1 MNYGPMRFPEVT
13 EIKTMRK
20 ALDITQNELSRLSGV
35 SQSTI
40 AKLENA
46 SINGSYETVV
56 RLFKALEEEADRRRA
71 GKKAIDVASKEIVSI
86 QASTKVK
93 HATEIMRQ
101 SGYSQLPVFDGERPV
116 GSISEYGI
124 LALLR
129 DGTSMEKA
137 GERVVRTIMSES
149 FPLVNEDTPLETVT
163 SLLSTSSAVLVGKK
177 GKVTGIITSSDV
189 LKLF

>member
-1 MNYGPMRFPEVT
+1 MNHRSMRFPEVT

-20 ALDITQNELSRLSGV
+20 ALDITQKELSRLSGV

-56 RLFKALEEEADRRRA
+56 RLFKALEDEADRRRA
-71 GKKAIDVASKEIVSI
+71 GKKAIDVASKDIISI

-137 GERVVRTIMSES
+137 GERVVRMIMSES

>member
-1 MNYGPMRFPEVT
+1 MRFPEVT
-13 EIKTMRK
+13 EIKVMRK
-20 ALDITQNELSRLSGV
+20 TLDITQTELSRLTGV

-56 RLFKALEEEADRRRA
+56 RLFQALEEEANRRRA
-71 GKKAIDVASKEIVSI
+71 GKKAIDVSSKEIISI
-86 QASTKVK
+86 QASVKVK

-129 DGTSMEKA
+129 DGTSMEEA
-137 GERVVRTIMSES
+137 SERSVRSIMSEA

-163 SLLSTSSAVLVGKK
+163 SLLSSSSAVLVGKK
-177 GKVTGIITSSDV
+177 GRVTGIITSSDV
-189 LKLF
+189 LKLL

>member
-1 MNYGPMRFPEVT
+1 MT

-20 ALDITQNELSRLSGV
+20 ALDITQNKLSLLSGV

-40 AKLENA
+40 AKLEKA
-46 SINGSYETVV
+46 KINGSYETVV
-56 RLFKALEEEADRRRA
+56 RIFQALEEEADRRRA
-71 GKKAIDVASKEIVSI
+71 GKKAIDVSSKEIVSI
-86 QASTKVK
+86 QASEKVK

-129 DGTSMEKA
+129 DGTSMEEV
-137 GERVVRTIMSES
+137 GERVVRHIMSES

-163 SLLSTSSAVLVGKK
+163 SLLSTSNAVLVGRK

-189 LKLF
+189 LKLL

>member
-1 MNYGPMRFPEVT
+1 MRFPEVT

-20 ALDITQNELSRLSGV
+20 ALDLTQNELSRLSGV

-101 SGYSQLPVFDGERPV
+101 SGYSQLPVFDDERPV

>member
-1 MNYGPMRFPEVT
+1 MRFPEVT
-13 EIKTMRK
+13 EIKAMRK
-20 ALDITQNELSRLSGV
+20 ALDITQTELSRLTGV

-46 SINGSYETVV
+46 NINGSYETVV
-56 RLFKALEEEADRRRA
+56 RLFQALEEEANRRRA
-71 GKKAIDVASKEIVSI
+71 GKKAIDVASKEIISI
-86 QASTKVK
+86 QATAKVK
-93 HATEIMRQ
+93 HATEMMRQ

-129 DGTSMEKA
+129 DGTSMAEA
-137 GERVVRTIMSES
+137 VERNVRSMMSEA

-163 SLLSTSSAVLVGKK
+163 SLLSSSSAVLVGKK

-189 LKLF
+189 LKLL

>member
-1 MNYGPMRFPEVT
+1 MRFPEVT
-13 EIKTMRK
+13 DIKTMRK
-20 ALDITQNELSRLSGV
+20 ALDITQTELSGLSGV

-46 SINGSYETVV
+46 NINGSYETVV
-56 RLFKALEEEADRRRA
+56 RIFHALEEAADRRRA
-71 GKKAIDVASKEIVSI
+71 GKKAIDVSSKDIVSI
-86 QASTKVK
+86 QASAKVK

-129 DGTSMEKA
+129 DGTSMEEV
-137 GERVVRTIMSES
+137 GERSVRSMMGEA
-149 FPLVNEDTPLETVT
+149 FPLVNEGTPLETVT
-163 SLLSTSSAVLVGKK
+163 SLLSSSSAVLVGKK

-189 LKLF
+189 LKLL

>member
-1 MNYGPMRFPEVT
+1 MRFPEVT
-13 EIKTMRK
+13 EIKVMRK
-20 ALDITQNELSRLSGV
+20 ALDITQAELSRLTGV

-46 SINGSYETVV
+46 SINCSYETVV
-56 RLFKALEEEADRRRA
+56 RLVQALEEEANRRRA
-71 GKKAIDVASKEIVSI
+71 GKKAIDVSSKEIISIDVS
-86 QASTKVK
+86 AKVK
-93 HATEIMRQ
+93 PATEIMRQ

-129 DGTSMEKA
+129 DGTSMEEV
-137 GERVVRTIMSES
+137 GERSVRSMMSES

-189 LKLF
+189 LKLL

>member
-1 MNYGPMRFPEVT
+1 MRFPEVT
-13 EIKTMRK
+13 EIKVMRK
-20 ALDITQNELSRLSGV
+20 TLDITQTELSRLTGV
-35 SQSTI
+35 SQSSI

-56 RLFKALEEEADRRRA
+56 RLFQALEEEANRRRA
-71 GKKAIDVASKEIVSI
+71 GKKAIDVSSKDIISI
-86 QASTKVK
+86 QASVKVK
-93 HATEIMRQ
+93 HANEIMRQ

-129 DGTSMEKA
+129 DGTSMEEA
-137 GERVVRTIMSES
+137 SERSVRSIMSEA

-163 SLLSTSSAVLVGKK
+163 SLLSSSSAVLVGKK
-177 GKVTGIITSSDV
+177 GRVTGIITSSDV
-189 LKLF
+189 LKLL

>member
-1 MNYGPMRFPEVT
+1 MRFPDVT
-13 EIKTMRK
+13 EIKVMRK
-20 ALDITQNELSRLSGV
+20 ALDITQNKLSQLSGV

-46 SINGSYETVV
+46 SINGSYVTVV
-56 RLFKALEEEADRRRA
+56 RLFTALEEEADRRRA
-71 GKKAIDVASKEIVSI
+71 GKRAIDVSSKEIVSI
-86 QASTKVK
+86 QASEKVK

-116 GSISEYGI
+116 GSISEYSI

-137 GERVVRTIMSES
+137 GERVVRSIMSES

-163 SLLSTSSAVLVGKK
+163 SLLSSSSAVLVGKK